1 MIRFKLSLVLIFLF
15 QISIAQTNLTFEER
29 LKQLDGVEIESIPSF
44 DSLHT
49 CYKLFIRQPLDHNH
63 PEGRSFTQK
72 LYLSHLD
79 LNSPVVL
86 VTEGYQARR
95 NYLSEPARLLE
106 ANQIIVEHRFFG
118 ESVPDTLDWF
128 KLNTFQAANDH
139 HRIVELFKKIYPG
152 KWIST
157 GISKGGQTTNYFR
170 YYFPEDVTVS
180 MPYVA
185 PMNIEEEDP
194 RINLFL
200 RTVGTP
206 ECRAKLLDFQKKL
219 LDKEEEIL
227 PLLKRFKEQNNMVFT
242 ESDGLVFE
250 FAVLEIPFT
259 FWQWAPFT
267 CQSLD
272 EVEDSAEAL
281 FHKLVKA
288 GILSTYS
295 EESQAYYLPFLV
307 QAYQEI
313 GYYNYDVDDLKDQLH
328 YVTNPSNSVFLP
340 EGLKLPYLDHQ
351 MEKVQHWLANEGN
364 NFVYIYGELD
374 PWVSTSPNPDS
385 RTNALKM
392 VLKGGCHATRLKDFT
407 EEEQKYVLDLIKSWM
422 QEDK

>member
-1 MIRFKLSLVLIFLF
+1 MIKFKLSVLFIFIF
-15 QISIAQTNLTFEER
+15 QFTIAQTDLSFEA
-29 LKQLDGVEIESIPSF
+29 QLNQLQGIEIESIKSF

-49 CYKLFIRQPLDHNH
+49 SYKIFITQPLDHNN
-63 PEGRSFTQK
+63 PTGRTFTQK

-79 LNSPVVL
+79 INKPVVF
-86 VTEGYQARR
+86 VTEGYQAKG
-95 NYLSEPARLLE
+95 NYQSEPARLLD

-118 ESVPDTLDWF
+118 ESIPDTLDWY
-128 KLNTFQAANDH
+128 KLTTFQAANDH
-139 HRIVELFKKIYPG
+139 HRIVELFKQIYKG
-152 KWIST
+152 AWLST

-170 YYFPEDVTVS
+170 YYFPNDVAVS

-185 PMNIEEEDP
+185 PMNIEQEDP

-219 LDKEEEIL
+219 LTKEAAIL

-242 ESDGLVFE
+242 KSDGLVFE
-250 FAVLEIPFT
+250 FAVLEVPFS
-259 FWQWAPFT
+259 FWQWAPFS
-267 CQSLD
+267 CASLD
-272 EVEDSAEAL
+272 EVEDTAEAL
-281 FHKLVKA
+281 FHKLLKA
-288 GILSTYS
+288 GIIDMFSK
-295 EESQAYYLPFLV
+295 ESQDYFLPFLV

-313 GYYNYDVDDLKDQLH
+313 GYYDYDVEDLKDQLH
-328 YVTNPSNSVFLP
+328 YVTNTSNSVFLP

-385 RTNALKM
+385 RTNAYKM
-392 VLKGGCHATRLKDFT
+392 VLSGGSHATRLKDFT
-407 EEEQKYVLDLIKSWM
+407 EEEQKYALDLIKKWM
-422 QEDK
+422 GMEE